1 MYSVH
6 CTPTIFWTPI
16 HYDGSNL
23 EVLLFRR
30 ARSSPPAAPKN
41 GQVLPTAA

>member
-1 MYSVH
+1 MYSV
-6 CTPTIFWTPI
+6 CTPTIFWTPT
-16 HYDGSNL
+16 HYDCFNL

-30 ARSSPPAAPKN
+30 ARSSPAAPKN